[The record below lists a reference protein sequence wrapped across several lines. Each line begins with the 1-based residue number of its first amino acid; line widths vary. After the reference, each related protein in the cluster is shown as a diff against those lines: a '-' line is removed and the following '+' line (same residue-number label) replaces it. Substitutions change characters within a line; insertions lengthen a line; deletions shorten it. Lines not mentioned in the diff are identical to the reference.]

1 MDEKNLTN
9 APEEDDS
16 ENTADIIVLTDEDGV
31 EHSFELVDTL
41 ELDGNE
47 SVALITT
54 LDDTNDILEDDGN
67 LVIMKIV
74 SEENDEEMLELI
86 EDDDEFE
93 KVSGI
98 FTERLSNL
106 YEFEEGE
113 DEE

>member
-1 MDEKNLTN
+1 MDENQAGLPRN
-9 APEEDDS
+9 EEETDFL
-16 ENTADIIVLTDEDGV
+16 ADIIVLTDEEGV

-47 SVALITT
+47 YVALVTT

-74 SEENDEEMLELI
+74 SEEGEEEILEII

-93 KVSGI
+93 KISDI
-98 FTERLSNL
+98 FMERLSDL
-106 YEFEEGE
+106 YEFDGE
-113 DEE
+113 

>member
-1 MDEKNLTN
+1 MDENLN
-9 APEEDDS
+9 NLPEEEETDFL
-16 ENTADIIVLTDEDGV
+16 ADIVVLTDEDGV

-47 SVALITT
+47 YVALVTT

-74 SEENDEEMLELI
+74 SEEGEEEILEII

-93 KVSGI
+93 KVSDI
-98 FTERLSNL
+98 FMERLSDL
-106 YEFEEGE
+106 YEFDPE
-113 DEE
+113 DED